1 MRRRIRPIFAGS
13 LALGMAIFGCSTT
26 PRARRDE
33 SLRVSQ
39 TLQEE
44 NNRLKDVVFNLRA
57 RNEDLVERSVDDA
70 RKLRAAV
77 DVNQRLE
84 RSIIAYQEDRERLA
98 KAYDEIKR
106 RIAQAASGSGTPAAM
121 LDRFQGLARSRPEI
135 AFDRGFGVLSIQ
147 TSALF
152 ETGTAKLKPN
162 ADETLRPIAAAL
174 ASESQARSSLDILIT
189 GRGTSTGVVR
199 TNLAGGSDS
208 PGAPLSPNRA
218 AAVRDRLVALSGIE
232 PARFGVAAFDI
243 PEPIDGADSGSLKR
257 IEIRVR
263 VDDDSNRPENR

>member
-1 MRRRIRPIFAGS
+1 MRTRIRPIFAGS
-13 LALGMAIFGCSTT
+13 LALGLALSGCSAT

-44 NNRLKDVVFNLRA
+44 NNRLKDIVFNLRA

-98 KAYDEIKR
+98 KAYDDLKR
-106 RIAQAASGSGTPAAM
+106 KIVQTATGSGTPAAT
-121 LDRFQGLARSRPEI
+121 LDRFQGLARTHTEI
-135 AFDRGFGVLSIQ
+135 AFDRAFGALSMPMK
-147 TSALF
+147 ALF
-152 ETGTAKLKPN
+152 ETGTTRLKPN
-162 ADETLRPIAAAL
+162 ADELLRPIAEAL
-174 ASESQARSSLDILIT
+174 AATSTERAPLDILVV
-189 GRGTSTGVVR
+189 GRGTSSAVTR
-199 TNLAGGSDS
+199 TSLTIGLDRLDPPLA
-208 PGAPLSPNRA
+208 PNRA
-218 AAVRDRLVALSGIE
+218 AVVRDRLVVLSGVD
-232 PARFGVAAFDI
+232 PARFGVAAFDV
-243 PEPIDGADSGSLKR
+243 PEPIDDADRGSLRR

-263 VDDDSNRPENR
+263 VDDDPTRTEDR